1 MRLSGWSL
9 GIRPSI
15 ENSANILAC
24 PSCVPRINAS
34 ENTIGAILTYT
45 VIFREKISQSGVF
58 QQPASGLSL
67 PPHALG
73 GVHNHLELA
82 PLLIF
87 REQVTLHRGGESA
100 LGTEGEIFQ
109 GHILAGLVDA
119 PLELVL

>member
-9 GIRPSI
+9 GIRASI

-58 QQPASGLSL
+58 QQPARSIQASRVCL
-67 PPHALG
+67 PGRRLRYSINFVAMNMTQGANG
-73 GVHNHLELA
+73 GGKLFLRSNEA
-82 PLLIF
+82 
-87 REQVTLHRGGESA
+87 
-100 LGTEGEIFQ
+100 
-109 GHILAGLVDA
+109 VD
-119 PLELVL
+119 